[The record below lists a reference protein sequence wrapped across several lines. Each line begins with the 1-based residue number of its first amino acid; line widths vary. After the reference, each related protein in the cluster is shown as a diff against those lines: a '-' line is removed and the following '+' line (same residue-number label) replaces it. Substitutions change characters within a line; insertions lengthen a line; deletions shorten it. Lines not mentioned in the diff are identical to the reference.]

1 MVNTKTITFNGMSLG
16 EALRANNQSVH
27 SFFGI
32 ESKSDFLSEKQKEAQ
47 LLIIDHFNGIEV
59 NFGFTK
65 PVGVRVI

>member
-1 MVNTKTITFNGMSLG
+1 MVNTKTITFSGMSLG
-16 EALRANNQSVH
+16 EALRVNNESAS

-32 ESKSDFLSEKQKEAQ
+32 KSYFHEKKQREAQ

-65 PVGVRVI
+65 PVGVRTI